1 MVWQRV
7 NYWFQRLHQHRIP
20 LVLQYE
26 MVECGAACLSMI
38 LRHYGGF
45 LPLHELRSSCG
56 VSRDGSNLLDI
67 KKAAEGYGLNAR
79 AGRVSAD
86 QLFQIEGLFPCI
98 AWWDFNHFVV
108 LAGPG
113 HGRMQVVDP
122 ALGRYALSPGEVQK
136 HFSGMVLQLSPC
148 EGFRP
153 SGKRENQLLQ
163 LVPLLRRYRQQ
174 LFLLAPLTIA
184 LLVPSVLEPALSG
197 VFVGEVLTN
206 ERYQYALPIL
216 WLAIL
221 SVVLMLTLGLIRL
234 RVLRV
239 VYLQLSRLLFNR
251 IARKLLLVNYGFYS
265 TRYLGD
271 ISSRVE
277 IGDQISSV
285 LALELAP
292 FLLGVITAV
301 ALIPVVWL
309 ISPQLSLLSL
319 SYVLISIILALMSTS
334 LLLDRTKLVTLIE
347 GKVSGLALRIF
358 SDTRSIKASA
368 LESQYLAKWQE
379 LYQPVFD
386 QHQSIQATLNAFSF
400 AESLNGSL
408 YEWGSIALSGYL
420 VILGDLNLA
429 GFMAFQAIRS
439 QVTQPLVVI
448 GSISQSLQNL
458 SAQLARLQD
467 LQSVP
472 DDLKVRSLELSPVAV
487 VAADV
492 DLEAPAVSLQAEDVS
507 VQFSALKPPLLRH
520 VSFSVVAG
528 SMVTLVGPSGAGK
541 SVLLKTLTGFYEPS
555 QGQILYG
562 GRPWSA
568 YGDAAMRKAV
578 GYVSQEVLALR
589 GTVLENLTLHEPG
602 YSTDQVW
609 SACEAAA
616 FSEVVHQLPAGLDT
630 KLGQGGSGLSGG
642 QLQRLQIARALLRS
656 PRLLFLDEATSAL
669 DIPTETQLLSNLRGL
684 GITLVCV
691 AHRLI
696 SAQMSDQ
703 VVAVRNGEV
712 IEIGSPVVLS
722 ADPSSFYAALLQADR
737 AMDPL
742 EGP

>member
-1 MVWQRV
+1 MVWQRLIH
-7 NYWFQRLHQHRIP
+7 WFQNLHQPRIP

-38 LRHYGGF
+38 LRHYGCF

-79 AGRVSAD
+79 AGRVSAE

-108 LAGPG
+108 LEGPI
-113 HGRMQVVDP
+113 HSRIQVVDP
-122 ALGRYALSPGEVQK
+122 SLGRYALSLEQVQE
-136 HFSGMVLQLSPC
+136 HFSGMVLQLAPGES
-148 EGFRP
+148 FHP
-153 SGKRENQLLQ
+153 SGKRENQLWQ
-163 LVPLLRRYRQQ
+163 LLPLFRRYRKQ
-174 LFLLAPLTIA
+174 LLLLAPLTIA

-216 WLAIL
+216 WLAVL
-221 SVVLMLTLGLIRL
+221 SVALMLALRLIRL
-234 RVLRV
+234 RILRLI
-239 VYLQLSRLLFNR
+239 YLQLSRVLFNR

-271 ISSRVE
+271 ISSRVD
-277 IGDQISSV
+277 IGDEISSV

-319 SYVLISIILALMSTS
+319 SYVFISIILALISTN
-334 LLLDRTKLVTLIE
+334 LVLDRTKLVTLIE

-368 LESQYLAKWQE
+368 LESQYLTKWQE

-386 QHQSIQATLNAFSF
+386 QHQSIQATLNGFRF
-400 AESLNGSL
+400 AESLNSSL

-448 GSISQSLQNL
+448 GSISQSLQTL

-467 LQSVP
+467 LQSVA
-472 DDLKVRSLELSPVAV
+472 DDHKVRSLELSPVQVDAT
-487 VAADV
+487 DV

-507 VQFSALKPPLLRH
+507 VQFSQLKPPLLRD
-520 VSFSVVAG
+520 VSFSVAAG

-541 SVLLKTLTGFYEPS
+541 SVLLKTLTGFYETS
-555 QGQILYG
+555 HGQILYS
-562 GRPWSA
+562 GRSWSA
-568 YGDAAMRKAV
+568 YGDAALRRAV

-589 GTVLENLTLHEPG
+589 GTVLENITLHEPG
-602 YSTDQVW
+602 YSTEQVW

-630 KLGQGGSGLSGG
+630 RLGQGGSGLSGG

-669 DIPTETQLLSNLRGL
+669 DIPTEKRLLSNLRGL

-696 SAQMSDQ
+696 SAEMSHQ
-703 VVAVRNGEV
+703 VVAMRNGEV
-712 IEIGSPVVLS
+712 IEIGSPAVL
-722 ADPSSFYAALLQADR
+722 AANPSSFYAALLRADR
-737 AMDPL
+737 ASDPL
-742 EGP
+742 EGS